1 MTYREQNNYEPAQQ
15 NNSEIIDVDQI
26 TEEPALESALE
37 SALLEPA
44 VNIYELTLTQHKY
57 QNSIFAVATSGMG

>member
-1 MTYREQNNYEPAQQ
+1 LTYREQNNYEPAQQ

-37 SALLEPA
+37 SALQEPA
-44 VNIYELTLTQHKY
+44 VNIYESMQLP
-57 QNSIFAVATSGMG
+57 STSQPHDNTDFDFLY